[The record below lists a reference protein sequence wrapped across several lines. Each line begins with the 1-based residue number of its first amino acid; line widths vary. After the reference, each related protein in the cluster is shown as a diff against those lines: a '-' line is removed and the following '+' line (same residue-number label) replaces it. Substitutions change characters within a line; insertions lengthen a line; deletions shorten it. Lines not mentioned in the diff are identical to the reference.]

1 MTRQNHIDLIKCV
14 MIVLMVAFHLQYIEH
29 LYPTAKQV
37 VFTFHMPVFLLI
49 SGFFT
54 SVHKS
59 GPDFLHRLG
68 RIALPYVLAEA
79 AYVVASAY
87 MPVAGGVERL
97 SVGVVLDKVFLH
109 PLGPYWYLHTLAVAT
124 TVSWLVARLRRL
136 TEGAQVVLTAG
147 LLLALSAWGGWL
159 SLTGA
164 VYFSIG
170 LALRLWGLGLFAV
183 SRATLWSLLPVVG
196 LCLFPENRNALTLGG
211 LGVSLLVG
219 NFLTALCQRL
229 PQRALRG
236 PLWLGRNTLP
246 ILLFSPVFTMAVK
259 PLARWL
265 EPIDATG
272 LLFLLLA
279 LVIAVGGSVMM
290 AWVADRLGLSRRL
303 FLGNLLSR

>member
-59 GPDFLHRLG
+59 GSDFLHRLG

-170 LALRLWGLGLFAV
+170 LALRQWGLGLFAV

-279 LVIAVGGSVMM
+279 LVIAVGGSVVM

>member
-1 MTRQNHIDLIKCV
+1 

-59 GPDFLHRLG
+59 GSDFLHRLG

-79 AYVVASAY
+79 AYAVASAY

-170 LALRLWGLGLFAV
+170 LALRQWGLGLFAV

-279 LVIAVGGSVMM
+279 LVIAVGGSVIM
-290 AWVADRLGLSRRL
+290 AWMADRLGLSRRL

>member
-170 LALRLWGLGLFAV
+170 LALRQWGLGLFAV

>member
-170 LALRLWGLGLFAV
+170 LALRQWGLGLFAV

-219 NFLTALCQRL
+219 NFLTALCLRL

-279 LVIAVGGSVMM
+279 LVIAVGGSVVM

>member
-59 GPDFLHRLG
+59 GSDFLHRLG

-79 AYVVASAY
+79 AYAVASAY

-170 LALRLWGLGLFAV
+170 LALRQWGLGLFAV

-279 LVIAVGGSVMM
+279 LVIAVGGSVIM
-290 AWVADRLGLSRRL
+290 AWMADRLGLSRRL

>member
-1 MTRQNHIDLIKCV
+1 MERQNHIDLIKCV

-54 SVHKS
+54 SVRKS
-59 GPDFLHRLG
+59 VPDFLHRLG

-170 LALRLWGLGLFAV
+170 LALRQWGLGLFAV

-219 NFLTALCQRL
+219 NFLTALCQHL
-229 PQRALRG
+229 PQRVLRG

-265 EPIDATG
+265 EPVDATG
-272 LLFLLLA
+272 LLFLLFA
-279 LVIAVGGSVMM
+279 LVIAVGGSVAM

>member
-1 MTRQNHIDLIKCV
+1 

-54 SVHKS
+54 SVRKS
-59 GPDFLHRLG
+59 GSDFLHRLG

-147 LLLALSAWGGWL
+147 LLLALSAWGG
-159 SLTGA
+159 
-164 VYFSIG
+164 
-170 LALRLWGLGLFAV
+170 LALRQWGLGLFAV

-279 LVIAVGGSVMM
+279 LVIAVGGSVIM

>member
-1 MTRQNHIDLIKCV
+1 MERQNHIDLIKCV

-54 SVHKS
+54 SVRKS
-59 GPDFLHRLG
+59 GSDFLHRLG

-170 LALRLWGLGLFAV
+170 LALRQWGVGLFAV
-183 SRATLWSLLPVVG
+183 DRATLWSLLPVVG
-196 LCLFPENRNALTLGG
+196 LCLFSENRNALTLGG

-219 NFLTALCQRL
+219 NFLTALCQHL

-265 EPIDATG
+265 EPVDATG
-272 LLFLLLA
+272 LLFLLFA
-279 LVIAVGGSVMM
+279 LVVALGGSVAM

>member
-59 GPDFLHRLG
+59 GSDFLHRLG

-79 AYVVASAY
+79 AYAVASAY

-97 SVGVVLDKVFLH
+97 SVSVVLDKVFLH

-136 TEGAQVVLTAG
+136 TEGTQVVLTAG

-170 LALRLWGLGLFAV
+170 LALRQWGLGLFAV

-279 LVIAVGGSVMM
+279 LVIAVGGSVVM

>member
-59 GPDFLHRLG
+59 GSDFLHRLG

-79 AYVVASAY
+79 AYAVASAY

-170 LALRLWGLGLFAV
+170 LALRQWGLGLFAV
-183 SRATLWSLLPVVG
+183 SRATLWGLLPVVG
-196 LCLFPENRNALTLGG
+196 LCLFSENRNALTLGG

-279 LVIAVGGSVMM
+279 LVIAVGGSVIM

>member
-170 LALRLWGLGLFAV
+170 LALRQWGLGLFVV

-229 PQRALRG
+229 PQRVLRG

-279 LVIAVGGSVMM
+279 LVIAMGGSVMM

>member
-1 MTRQNHIDLIKCV
+1 MERQNHIDLIKCV

-49 SGFFT
+49 SGFFM
-54 SVHKS
+54 SVRKS
-59 GPDFLHRLG
+59 GSDFLHRLG

-170 LALRLWGLGLFAV
+170 LALRQWGVGLFAV
-183 SRATLWSLLPVVG
+183 GRATLWSLLLVVG

-219 NFLTALCQRL
+219 NFLTALCQHL
-229 PQRALRG
+229 PQRVLRG

-279 LVIAVGGSVMM
+279 LVIAVGGSVAM

>member
-79 AYVVASAY
+79 AYAVASAY

-147 LLLALSAWGGWL
+147 LLLALSVWGGWL

-170 LALRLWGLGLFAV
+170 LALRQWGLGLFAV

-272 LLFLLLA
+272 MLFLLLA
-279 LVIAVGGSVMM
+279 LVIAVGGSVVM

>member
-1 MTRQNHIDLIKCV
+1 MR
-14 MIVLMVAFHLQYIEH
+14 
-29 LYPTAKQV
+29 
-37 VFTFHMPVFLLI
+37 
-49 SGFFT
+49 
-54 SVHKS
+54 KS
-59 GPDFLHRLG
+59 GSDFLHRLG

-170 LALRLWGLGLFAV
+170 LALRQWGVGLFAV
-183 SRATLWSLLPVVG
+183 GRATLWSLLLVVG

-229 PQRALRG
+229 PQRVLRG

-265 EPIDATG
+265 EPVDATG
-272 LLFLLLA
+272 LLFLLFA
-279 LVIAVGGSVMM
+279 LVIAVGGSVAM

>member
-59 GPDFLHRLG
+59 GSDFLHRLG

-109 PLGPYWYLHTLAVAT
+109 PLGPYWYLHALAVAT
-124 TVSWLVARLRRL
+124 TVSWLVARLRHL

-170 LALRLWGLGLFAV
+170 LALRQWGLGLFAV

-219 NFLTALCQRL
+219 NFLTALCLRL

-272 LLFLLLA
+272 VLFLLLA